1 VDTLELQ
8 KVLDAHAAW
17 LRGEGGVGAYLSET
31 NLSGANLREANLREA
46 NLREANL
53 SGANLRE
60 ANLRGAYLRGANL
73 SGAYLRG
80 ANLRGA
86 NLHGANLSETN
97 LSGANLRGADLSG
110 AYLRGAYLRGA
121 NLRGADLSGAYLRG
135 ADLSGA
141 DLQETRLPSPTMV
154 LLAHW
159 GRVSADL
166 TRRLMAFDAACH
178 PEPEAF
184 NVWARTGKCPYG
196 DFRVERA
203 ARFEERSSLWTPDL
217 LTLRESPYE
226 LMVAVL
232 KEETKQ

>member
-1 VDTLELQ
+1 VDTLKLK

-17 LRGEGGVGAYLSET
+17 LRGEGGVGAYLSE
-31 NLSGANLREANLREA
+31 ANLRGADLSET
-46 NLREANL
+46 NL

-121 NLRGADLSGAYLRG
+121 NLRGADLR
-135 ADLSGA
+135 GA

-159 GRVSADL
+159 GRVSDDL

-196 DFRVERA
+196 DCRVERA